1 MEKKTNGKLIVGI
14 VIAVLVAA
22 AVITVLAVTGSFIG
36 KDAAEQIAFKDAG
49 VTPSFCKDDLEF
61 DDGHY
66 QYEIEFYVDGIEY
79 EYIILAKDGTL
90 RYRNSKGA
98 SGQHGEIIRHTQ
110 PQETAP
116 PVQDATESSAAAPE
130 TVQPSSEQPP
140 TTQQPSTNAAAGL
153 SMEDAK
159 AKALEDAGLTA
170 DAVTFTESK
179 EDMDNGVQVYELVFR
194 TADTEYD
201 YEIAVADG
209 SIRKRETEKLDAN
222 ELGTPSQETIDHAK
236 TIALSGAGLM
246 DRQNDVV
253 FTEENWETEG
263 GKLIFDFEFYLDDM
277 EYEYKVSEFGEVL
290 ESESHPKGH

>member
-1 MEKKTNGKLIVGI
+1 
-14 VIAVLVAA
+14 
-22 AVITVLAVTGSFIG
+22 
-36 KDAAEQIAFKDAG
+36 
-49 VTPSFCKDDLEF
+49 
-61 DDGHY
+61 
-66 QYEIEFYVDGIEY
+66 
-79 EYIILAKDGTL
+79 
-90 RYRNSKGA
+90 
-98 SGQHGEIIRHTQ
+98 
-110 PQETAP
+110 
-116 PVQDATESSAAAPE
+116 
-130 TVQPSSEQPP
+130 
-140 TTQQPSTNAAAGL
+140 
-153 SMEDAK
+153 MEDAK

-236 TIALSGAGLM
+236 TIALSGAGPM

-263 GKLIFDFEFYLDDM
+263 GKLIFDFEFYLDDT